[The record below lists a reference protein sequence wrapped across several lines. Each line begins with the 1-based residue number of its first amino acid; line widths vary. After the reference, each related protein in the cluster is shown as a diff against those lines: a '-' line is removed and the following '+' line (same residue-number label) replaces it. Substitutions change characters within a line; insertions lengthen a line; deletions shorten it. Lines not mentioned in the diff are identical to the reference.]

1 MYDVIG
7 QEPIIKQ
14 INSMKNLP
22 QFIIL
27 LGPQGSGRSLIAKY
41 IAQDRDMDYIE
52 INNKIA
58 DIRILIDNTV
68 GLTRPTMYFIQN
80 ADELTLQAANAM
92 LKIAE
97 EPPQNLYLVM
107 GLVTL
112 ENTIS
117 TIVSRATVLQLE
129 PYTISQ
135 LQEFYKELDTV
146 VQYEDAM
153 LNCLSTPGDI
163 KTYINTFDSCYEYVQ
178 LVYKNILKVR
188 TGNAFK
194 ISNKIDFK
202 EVNDV
207 ITPKLFLS
215 VFLEYLRRQLHEL
228 TVNEV
233 EAVDIYRNMIF
244 YTNQALIQLNKKGAN
259 KKMIFDLWVL
269 NIRTLR

>member
-41 IAQDRDMDYIE
+41 IAESRNMDYIE

-97 EPPQNLYLVM
+97 EPPQNLYIVM

-112 ENTIS
+112 ENIIS

-129 PYTISQ
+129 PYTPNQ
-135 LQEFYKELDTV
+135 LQTFYKELDTV

-163 KTYINTFDSCYEYVQ
+163 KTYINIFDSCYEYVQ
-178 LVYKNILKVR
+178 LVYTNILKVR

-215 VFLEYLRRQLHEL
+215 VFLEYLRRQLHEP

-233 EAVDIYRNMIF
+233 DEVDIYRNMIF

>member
-7 QEPIIKQ
+7 QEPVIKQ
-14 INSMKNLP
+14 INSMNNLP

-27 LGPQGSGRSLIAKY
+27 LGPHGSGRTLLSKY
-41 IAQDRDMDYIE
+41 IADDRNMNYIE
-52 INNKIA
+52 IDNKIA
-58 DIRILIDNTV
+58 DIRFLIDNTV
-68 GLTRPTMYFIQN
+68 GLTKPTMYFIKN

-97 EPPQNLYLVM
+97 EPPQNLYIVM
-107 GLVTL
+107 GLVSL
-112 ENTIS
+112 QNTIP

-129 PYTISQ
+129 PYTVNQ
-135 LQEFYKELDTV
+135 LQEFYNKLGTKI
-146 VQYEDAM
+146 QYEDEM
-153 LNCLSTPGDI
+153 FNCLSTPGEI
-163 KTYINTFDSCYEYVQ
+163 KTYINIFDNCYEYVQ
-178 LVYKNILKVR
+178 LVHTNILKVR

-202 EVNDV
+202 EVDGG

-215 VFLEYLRRQLHEL
+215 VFLEYIRRRIHNP

-233 EAVDIYRNMIF
+233 GIVDIYRNMIY

-259 KKMIFDLWVL
+259 KKMIFDIWVL

>member
-41 IAQDRDMDYIE
+41 IAESRNMDYIE

-129 PYTISQ
+129 PYTPNQ
-135 LQEFYKELDTV
+135 LQTFYKELDTV

-163 KTYINTFDSCYEYVQ
+163 KTYINIFDSCYEYVQ
-178 LVYKNILKVR
+178 LVYTNILKVR

-215 VFLEYLRRQLHEL
+215 VFLEYLRRQLHEP

-233 EAVDIYRNMIF
+233 DEVDIYRNMIF